1 MQTVMR
7 KVVLMPALCSQL
19 WGSPLPSPSPLWS
32 SQEYEALVRVDGC
45 NPELWCDLAVCYVY
59 LGMYEE
65 ARSAAAKGG
74 LARADSTELPC
85 KWYRLPLQLPKGG
98 RRTGLHFTW
107 HTR

>member
-1 MQTVMR
+1 VQTVVR
-7 KVVLMPALCSQL
+7 EVILMPAYHSQL
-19 WGSPLPSPSPLWS
+19 WGSSLPSPLWP

-74 LARADSTELPC
+74 LVRPGTTELLC
-85 KWYRLPLQLPKGG
+85 KWCRLPLQLPKGG